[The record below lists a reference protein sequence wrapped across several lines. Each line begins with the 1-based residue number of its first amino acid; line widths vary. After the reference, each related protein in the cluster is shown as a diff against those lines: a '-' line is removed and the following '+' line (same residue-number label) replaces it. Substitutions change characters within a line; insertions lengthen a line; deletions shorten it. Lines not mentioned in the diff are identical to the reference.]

1 MVSQPLSINTGRSVS
16 PTNYWSTIRV
26 NLASRL
32 LIRRVNAMGRA
43 AIGGVNAVGLVAVG
57 GVMATGLVAIG
68 GVNAMGL
75 VAVGGVNARGL
86 FTYTW
91 WSRHKSNLRSKP
103 AGAPGDAGAP
113 RRV

>member
-1 MVSQPLSINTGRSVS
+1 MASQPLSINTGRSLS
-16 PTNYWSTIRV
+16 PTENWGATRA

-32 LIRRVNAMGRA
+32 LTRRVNAMGRA
-43 AIGGVNAVGLVAVG
+43 AIDGVNAVGLVAVG
-57 GVMATGLVAIG
+57 GVMATGIVAIG

-91 WSRHKSNLRSKP
+91 WSRHKSNLRTKP
-103 AGAPGDAGAP
+103 AGAPGVAGAP

>member
-68 GVNAMGL
+68 GVNA
-75 VAVGGVNARGL
+75 RGL

-91 WSRHKSNLRSKP
+91 WSRHKSNLRTKP